1 MPSLSPRPSPSHKLA
16 IFFPETE
23 VKPILIWIECYRKAS
38 SEYEQHGIV
47 VEFEIANTRP
57 LLGKDDPFPGSMRIE
72 YNPKR
77 DKALGSGM
85 AAWSFKKEGYCI
97 ELAIRDAFLKDGSK
111 LNRSIIESVK
121 TSGTVHHRWSGP
133 IVAMRQLPTE
143 FYEDITLVDFRH
155 IIDYFVTYNSSEVRE
170 IINPQ
175 APRITPRSIRGI
187 KICCYGEIKLH
198 GTEPYVPI
206 EVPYVH
212 PICGFYESVVSPISK
227 ILGRP
232 LRLWKFRDIETWLD
246 PPGWDENLCADSNP
260 DAAFLMMGAD
270 PRKDD
275 WGWAPFYWNT
285 EIGNVL
291 VIYDDKTDLPV
302 EQLRLM
308 CYFVRR
314 KLQPMFEDAMGM
326 GLVSRTKEE
335 VLKFITRENMEKFKK
350 EAEDNKGAFA

>member
-1 MPSLSPRPSPSHKLA
+1 LSLKPRIHVLSLERMIHSL
-16 IFFPETE
+16 E
-23 VKPILIWIECYRKAS
+23 EC
-38 SEYEQHGIV
+38 V
-47 VEFEIANTRP
+47 
-57 LLGKDDPFPGSMRIE
+57 E

-77 DKALGSGM
+77 EKALGSGM
-85 AAWSFKKEGYCI
+85 AAWSSQKEGYCI
-97 ELAIRDAFLKDGSK
+97 ELVIRETFLIDGSK
-111 LNRSIIESVK
+111 LNRSIMESVK

-143 FYEDITLVDFRH
+143 FYEDITLADFRH
-155 IIDYFVTYNSSEVRE
+155 IINYFVTYNSTEVRE

-175 APRITPRSIRGI
+175 APRTTPRTIRGV

-212 PICGFYESVVSPISK
+212 PICGVYESAVSPISK
-227 ILGRP
+227 ILGRR

-246 PPGWDENLCADSNP
+246 PPGWDANLCADSNP

-270 PRKDD
+270 PKKDD
-275 WGWAPFYWNT
+275 WGWAPLYWNT

-291 VIYDDKTDLPV
+291 VIYDDKTDLLV
-302 EQLRLM
+302 EELRLM

-326 GLVSRTKEE
+326 GLISRTKEE
-335 VLKFITRENMEKFKK
+335 VLKFITRENMEKFK
-350 EAEDNKGAFA
+350 EAEDSKGAFA